1 MSNSRRTRRSG
12 EAHAIRRYSRR
23 DFIRGGGSAV
33 TLGMLAG
40 ACGAWLPRGADAQ
53 ASAHG
58 TDAVTILYPA
68 QGATFDLDYYR
79 DHHLKLLSGVYGR
92 AVERMELRRVV
103 ALPSSGGAPAA
114 PPFSAAVNIW
124 INDLGAFTA
133 GGQKNAQAIA
143 DDMRKVTGATP
154 VIQFDKVYGEMGAA
168 RQVPQVG
175 DRCLMMLYQN
185 GDGVRW
191 DVDKFRADHMPLI
204 MKLYGPKAIKRF
216 ELRKGDHGMTQ
227 QSKPIFIGLVSIYV
241 ASQDEM
247 QAAGKQYASRLM
259 AEEPTFSSVDPVV
272 FPSFIHG
279 IT

>member
-1 MSNSRRTRRSG
+1 MSNSRRTRGSG
-12 EAHAIRRYSRR
+12 EAPAIRRYSRR
-23 DFIRGGGSAV
+23 DFIRGSGSAV

-40 ACGAWLPRGADAQ
+40 ACGAWLPRGAAAQ
-53 ASAHG
+53 ASAHA

-79 DHHLKLLSGVYGR
+79 DHHLKLLRSIYGR
-92 AVERMELRRVV
+92 AVERVELRRVV
-103 ALPSSGGAPAA
+103 ALPSASGTAAA

-124 INDLGAFTA
+124 INDVGAFTA
-133 GGQKNAQAIA
+133 SAQKNAQAIA
-143 DDMRKVTGATP
+143 DDLSKVTKATP
-154 VIQFDKVYGEMGAA
+154 IIQFDKVDGEMGAA

-185 GDGVRW
+185 GEGVRW
-191 DVDKFRADHMPLI
+191 DVDRFRAEHMPLI

-241 ASQDEM
+241 ASQEEM
-247 QAAGKQYASRLM
+247 QAAGKEYASRLM
-259 AEEPTFSSVDPVV
+259 AEEPNFSSVDPIA
-272 FPSFIHG
+272 FPSFIYG
-279 IT
+279 IA